1 MPVRL
6 QRLAVFQWVGLLAG
20 ALTWTGAH
28 LAGIG
33 INQAECNAGSAN
45 WTIAH
50 DTWQAT
56 LMAISLAFVGAAEV
70 CAILAFRGTKGAE
83 FGDGPPE
90 EGWAGARKP
99 TRIHFFSSAS
109 IVANGIFLM
118 IILLDGTANLV
129 DVACRQG

>member
-1 MPVRL
+1 MRL
-6 QRLAVFQWVGLLAG
+6 QRLAVLQWVGLLAG
-20 ALTWTGAH
+20 ALVWTMSH

-50 DTWQAT
+50 DWWQGT
-56 LMAISLAFVGAAEV
+56 LSLVAILFICSAEV
-70 CAILAFRGTKGAE
+70 CAILAFRGTRGAE

-99 TRIHFFSSAS
+99 TRIHFFSAAS
-109 IVANGIFLM
+109 IVANGIFLL
-118 IILLDGTANLV
+118 IVVLDGTANLV